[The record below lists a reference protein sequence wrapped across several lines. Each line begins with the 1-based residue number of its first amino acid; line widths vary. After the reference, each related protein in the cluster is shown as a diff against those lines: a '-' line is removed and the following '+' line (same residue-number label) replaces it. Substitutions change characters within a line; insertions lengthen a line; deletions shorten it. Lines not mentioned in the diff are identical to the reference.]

1 MTLKLHLSIDFLH
14 KLYDDV
20 FKINDEVCG
29 YLKMSD
35 DKLTMYNKKKGERDA
50 NGRGSCS
57 LPEK

>member
-50 NGRGSCS
+50 NGR
-57 LPEK
+57 

>member
-29 YLKMSD
+29 MHNQTSNSPEL
-35 DKLTMYNKKKGERDA
+35 GEK
-50 NGRGSCS
+50 NV
-57 LPEK
+57 